1 MPTHKKGH
9 DKDKYYH
16 LAKDQGYRSRAA
28 FKLIQVNDYNIHFQE
43 SLLTSYFHF
52 LYIIPNRSIKDL
64 TFLVKLEY
72 VLIFVLHLED
82 GVKLL
87 QSLCCLDQ

>member
-28 FKLIQVNDYNIHFQE
+28 FKLIQVKRISNVLP
-43 SLLTSYFHF
+43 SLVYSHLTYFSF
-52 LYIIPNRSIKDL
+52 S
-64 TFLVKLEY
+64 
-72 VLIFVLHLED
+72 
-82 GVKLL
+82 
-87 QSLCCLDQ
+87 DQ

>member
-28 FKLIQVNDYNIHFQE
+28 Y
-43 SLLTSYFHF
+43 
-52 LYIIPNRSIKDL
+52 
-64 TFLVKLEY
+64 
-72 VLIFVLHLED
+72 
-82 GVKLL
+82 KLL
-87 QSLCCLDQ
+87 QVGVKNSNYNRS